1 MTGSEIAMPLKM
13 NEMVKVDKKY
23 LEELERD
30 SKILGALYAGGVDN
44 WEWYGDALESLYLD

>member
-1 MTGSEIAMPLKM
+1 MTGNEMPTPSKT
-13 NEMVKVDKKY
+13 NEMVEVDKKY

-44 WEWYGDALESLYLD
+44 WEWYGDALESLDLD